1 MLDNR
6 SRVYALE
13 SWTVE
18 KKRRGW
24 FIKRTNTAD
33 QWRGPCGDTSRP
45 GGEGSEDGAEEGGA
59 NSHGE
64 GGVHLVEGFR
74 CGERPPVSPR
84 NRCRRPGCRRG

>member
-24 FIKRTNTAD
+24 FIKAGTNEMTFYY
-33 QWRGPCGDTSRP
+33 P
-45 GGEGSEDGAEEGGA
+45 
-59 NSHGE
+59 
-64 GGVHLVEGFR
+64 
-74 CGERPPVSPR
+74 
-84 NRCRRPGCRRG
+84 